1 MAVHDNSSTKWYRKS
16 ACWGASG
23 CLNQLNLESLM
34 YSTVFNGKCYNQN
47 ECYRSMPKPAFRSKR
62 ETFAFYLLISGI
74 RILVTLLLDT
84 LPMLWN
90 VLAICFF
97 IFAIF
102 GIVAVQLWRGAL
114 RGRCFL
120 ELPVNIS
127 RERWTYKNLL
137 AYASKGIRII
147 N

>member
-1 MAVHDNSSTKWYRKS
+1 MIIV
-16 ACWGASG
+16 
-23 CLNQLNLESLM
+23 
-34 YSTVFNGKCYNQN
+34 
-47 ECYRSMPKPAFRSKR
+47 
-62 ETFAFYLLISGI
+62 SGI

-102 GIVAVQLWRGAL
+102 GIVAVQLWRGTL

-120 ELPVNIS
+120 ELPLNVS
-127 RERWTYKNLL
+127 RDRCEWLDLPL
-137 AYASKGIRII
+137 AYTDWLVDWYTG
-147 N
+147 